1 MDKSSSLSSISISE
15 KLPSNRG
22 FSCSNAC
29 TFYIDGLYASC
40 VYGFC
45 CGDSG
50 RLCQYHKYRFHTDG
64 TIGNMTGRE
73 TNGNEQVL
81 TFFFL
86 WDDGT
91 IGYGVGEPTADFY
104 IPFIFTMYLPSFLR
118 VTVGSCVSPWY
129 MQPYRYHR

>member
-1 MDKSSSLSSISISE
+1 MPVLFLYRRVCT
-15 KLPSNRG
+15 LPVFMASAAAIAADCANTINTG
-22 FSCSNAC
+22 F
-29 TFYIDGLYASC
+29 L
-40 VYGFC
+40 
-45 CGDSG
+45 
-50 RLCQYHKYRFHTDG
+50 TDG
-64 TIGNMTGRE
+64 TIGNMTGGE

-104 IPFIFTMYLPSFLR
+104 ISFIFLLCTYHLFLR

>member
-1 MDKSSSLSSISISE
+1 MPVL
-15 KLPSNRG
+15 
-22 FSCSNAC
+22 
-29 TFYIDGLYASC
+29 FYIDGLYASC

-64 TIGNMTGRE
+64 TIGNMTGGE

-104 IPFIFTMYLPSFLR
+104 ISFIFYYVLTIFFTSNRWQLCESMVYAAIPIPS
-118 VTVGSCVSPWY
+118 VTVSRPSQCACVIT
-129 MQPYRYHR
+129 